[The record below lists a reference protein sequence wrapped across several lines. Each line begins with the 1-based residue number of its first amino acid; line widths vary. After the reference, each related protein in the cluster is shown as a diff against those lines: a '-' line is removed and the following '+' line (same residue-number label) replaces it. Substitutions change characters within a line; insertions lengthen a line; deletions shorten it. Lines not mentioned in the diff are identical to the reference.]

1 MSRAV
6 ELQEQIKTIAS
17 EMKATI
23 DDDDKFNVL
32 SLEADKLVGELAK
45 IRGVA
50 RPAPTGDPEA
60 IRAFAVRS
68 TRVTSPNRLPS
79 QRNDMTTTTATTT
92 DYSKL
97 HGISTTLDDGGFE
110 SFGEFLSVF
119 GSGRY
124 DDRIQKLS
132 VAASGSFASS
142 GGALVPE
149 RFLAE
154 MLHPPGEDE
163 LIMPLAR
170 KYSMTEGTLHVS
182 SLDNLSN
189 ANGEMYGGFTA
200 EWVSEGEQFTEQT
213 PETTKITLNR
223 KKLGL
228 FTMASSEL
236 VSDSDYEN
244 QLVPALQSAL
254 QDFRDYAFFRGT
266 GAGQPKGILNDAALI
281 TVAKESGQTADTIVI
296 ANLDKMY
303 ARLHP
308 RLVRRAKWYV
318 NPTCIPQLL
327 ALVREIGTSGETV
340 PVLNERNGSFSMY
353 GLPCELTSKLPV
365 LGDAGDILLADV
377 SQYAIGFGPGLV
389 LDRSEH
395 YRFQNDQICWRAVW
409 RGDGQ
414 GLWRSV
420 FTPRNGST
428 LSWCVTLAERA

>member
-1 MSRAV
+1 MTTELFETRKALVQERLAAERALRSCV
-6 ELQEQIKTIAS
+6 EFDEAPEKIQGAETHLKSIQQRIA
-17 EMKATI
+17 EFDRENPDVPKA
-23 DDDDKFNVL
+23 
-32 SLEADKLVGELAK
+32 
-45 IRGVA
+45 
-50 RPAPTGDPEA
+50 
-60 IRAFAVRS
+60 
-68 TRVTSPNRLPS
+68 TRVTSPNRPPK
-79 QRNDMTTTTATTT
+79 QRTEMTTATTT
-92 DYSKL
+92 EYQCL
-97 HGISTTLDDGGFE
+97 HGINSTLDDGGF
-110 SFGEFLSVF
+110 SSLGEFLSVF

-132 VAASGSFASS
+132 VAAGGSLATG

-163 LIMPLAR
+163 LIMPIAR
-170 KYSMTEGTLHVS
+170 KFSMTEGTLHVS

-189 ANGEMYGGFTA
+189 SGGEMYGGFTA
-200 EWVSEGEQFTEQT
+200 EWVEEHGQFTDQT
-213 PETTKITLNR
+213 PETSRISLTR

-254 QDFRDYAFFRGT
+254 QDFRDNAFFNGT

-281 TVAKESGQTADTIVI
+281 TVSKESGQAADTIVI
-296 ANLDKMY
+296 SNLDKMY

-308 RLVRRAKWYV
+308 RLVRRAKWFA

-327 ALVREIGTSGETV
+327 SLVRTIGTSGETV
-340 PVLNERNGSFSMY
+340 PVLNEQNGSFSMY
-353 GLPCELTSKLPV
+353 GLPVELTSKLPV

-389 LDRSEH
+389 LNRSEH
-395 YRFQNDQICWRAVW
+395 YRFQHDQVCWRVVW

-414 GLWRSV
+414 GLWRSTY
-420 FTPRNGST
+420 TPRNGDS